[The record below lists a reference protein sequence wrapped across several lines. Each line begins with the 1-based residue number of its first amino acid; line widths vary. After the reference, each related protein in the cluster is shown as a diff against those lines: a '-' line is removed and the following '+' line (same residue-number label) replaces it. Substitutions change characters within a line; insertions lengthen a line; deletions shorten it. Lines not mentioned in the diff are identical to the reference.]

1 VTVQRFGAADGQQCI
16 AGTQNAA
23 VYAWEGRSL
32 AAGEVRVVLV
42 DVWSPSVMMEVVVGL
57 WDVLEK
63 LQDRLQLCCSCF

>member
-1 VTVQRFGAADGQQCI
+1 M
-16 AGTQNAA
+16 
-23 VYAWEGRSL
+23 YAWEGRSL